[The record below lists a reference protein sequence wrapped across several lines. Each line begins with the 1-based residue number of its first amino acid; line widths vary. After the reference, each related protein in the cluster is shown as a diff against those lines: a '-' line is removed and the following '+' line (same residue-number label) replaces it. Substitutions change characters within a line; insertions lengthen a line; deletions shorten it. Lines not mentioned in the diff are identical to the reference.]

1 MIWLKKAN
9 YVTKASEIE
18 KKNDHNH
25 YKYITT
31 QECNKLTSK
40 NFDAKLKQANL
51 ARKNDIANHKCKT
64 PNKKLL

>member
-25 YKYITT
+25 YEYVTT
-31 QECNKLTSK
+31 QECNKLTSQ
-40 NFDAKLKQANL
+40 NFDAKLNQANL
-51 ARKNDIANHKCKT
+51 ARKNDIANLV
-64 PNKKLL
+64 NKYI